1 MTKNTSAII
10 IELDCLLDTRLT
22 TLLEYYG
29 ADVVERVLAKNY
41 HKRWVDKFLDID
53 YQEFQNHYQNRDK
66 RVLKSAI
73 RTPLTR
79 LVQEFVLGTIA
90 NSTNTPFHNQPKVI
104 VNIYPYELT
113 ESEIRV
119 IRDTI
124 ITLTKSNADVE
135 IISKSP
141 AELTPR
147 YLSTETSLMVMY
159 DIQLWLEAHSE
170 NGNFKKQ
177 ACPDMGLFT
186 PMMFKKY
193 PISNEDKKIIK
204 SMDAPLFEYLAK
216 SIAPFAK
223 VLFLPVEKF
232 SVCIKPDTD

>member
-1 MTKNTSAII
+1 MTTNTSAII

-22 TLLEYYG
+22 TLLEHYG
-29 ADVVERVLAKNY
+29 ADVVERVITNGY

-53 YQEFQNHYQNRDK
+53 YQEFQHHYQNRDK

-73 RTPLTR
+73 RTPLIR

-90 NSTNTPFHNQPKVI
+90 NSANTPFHNQAKVI

-113 ESEIRV
+113 ESEIRT
-119 IRDTI
+119 IRNTI
-124 ITLTKSNADVE
+124 TTLTKANADVE
-135 IISKSP
+135 IISKTP
-141 AELTPR
+141 TELTPR

-159 DIQLWLEAHSE
+159 DIQPWLEAQSE
-170 NGNFKKQ
+170 NSAFKKQ

-193 PISNEDKKIIK
+193 PLSHEDKKIIK
-204 SMDAPLFEYLAK
+204 SMDTPLFEYLAK